1 MTQASETENLL
12 IQRATFSKNTII
24 PFVFLLK
31 FCIITPTISLR
42 GDCKFQEK
50 LKIIIQNFGRK
61 TNSIVV
67 FFKKASL
74 YFALDKH

>member
-1 MTQASETENLL
+1 MTQASKTEDLL
-12 IQRATFSKNTII
+12 TPRVTFYKNTII
-24 PFVFLLK
+24 PFVFLSK
-31 FCIITPTISLR
+31 FCIITCTISLS

-61 TNSIVV
+61 TNSIMV
-67 FFKKASL
+67 FLKKASS